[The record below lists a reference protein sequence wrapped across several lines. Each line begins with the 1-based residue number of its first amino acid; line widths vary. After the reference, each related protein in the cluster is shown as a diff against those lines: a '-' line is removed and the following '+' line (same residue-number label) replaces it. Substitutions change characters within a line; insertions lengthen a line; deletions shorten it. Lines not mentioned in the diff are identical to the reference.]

1 MRGARDEDGYPVAG
15 GSLIVR
21 RRLRE
26 RDRHAAASGGILDPH
41 ADPFADH
48 HRIGSSCEYGDVAP
62 PGDAV
67 PGLTADE
74 AIAVYGAANPNFQL
88 PEGATSQLGYYTAA
102 VGDGTYRHKDQ
113 LAWGLT
119 WHECIHSGELSES
132 PSESI
137 LSCTFW
143 MFLDANTGEG
153 LEGEWQLGA

>member
-1 MRGARDEDGYPVAG
+1 MRAATPWLVAL
-15 GSLIVR
+15 SLLGVGCASATVTRQPRAESSTPTPTPSPTTIV
-21 RRLRE
+21 
-26 RDRHAAASGGILDPH
+26 LDPP
-41 ADPFADH
+41 ANTETF
-48 HRIGSSCEYGDVAP
+48 AP

-74 AIAVYGAANPNFQL
+74 AIAVYEAANPNFQL

-153 LEGEWQLGA
+153 LEGEWQLGE